1 MKLALGLGIN
11 ARAENLE
18 GMGGFAITDV
28 DGLELWLK
36 FDEGQGAITDGIQ
49 WNDSSGNERHASQT
63 ADAQEGS
70 GFSGG
75 AFVTDAGSQDNL
87 DFASTFSDAGD
98 YHVFMVLDLSEESN
112 ETFLSS
118 VDNSSFMRFA
128 QGGTAEDFRMK
139 NGGTTLNMTLSS
151 GFGLTKA
158 IAEVSRDGSNLVR
171 VGKNGTGLSS
181 GTGAGTFSFEQ
192 IGSSSNG
199 LTSASIFEVVI
210 FNKILSGTTLSN
222 VRNDIADRNGI
233 TI

>member
-63 ADAQEGS
+63 AEAQEGS

-98 YHVFMVLDLSEESN
+98 YHVFMVYDLS
-112 ETFLSS
+112 
-118 VDNSSFMRFA
+118 
-128 QGGTAEDFRMK
+128 
-139 NGGTTLNMTLSS
+139 
-151 GFGLTKA
+151 
-158 IAEVSRDGSNLVR
+158 
-171 VGKNGTGLSS
+171 
-181 GTGAGTFSFEQ
+181 
-192 IGSSSNG
+192 
-199 LTSASIFEVVI
+199 
-210 FNKILSGTTLSN
+210 
-222 VRNDIADRNGI
+222 
-233 TI
+233 